1 MQSAR
6 GAFDHM
12 YITAE
17 RNQCSSRTLCH
28 SPNPLS
34 SIQPETKMK
43 FLFSTFSSLGHV
55 NPFSAIATELV
66 SRGHQV
72 RWLCGPRFRDRI
84 SATGAHFIPWSSPI
98 CDADITPGKP
108 DAGTSGMAASVSLA
122 RVIFVDPTVEQVEDY
137 RRALRGFA
145 ADAMIVDMFGFG
157 PMMFGEMR
165 GPRYVTMSL
174 QPRINFDHPD
184 LPAGQ
189 EQGDYWGSPAF
200 MEEFRPLV
208 NAARARLGLSPL
220 PGTFR
225 FLDAMTSPYLHLM
238 QTTTAFEPADRI
250 HMPQL
255 RSVGPMQPMPAIDF
269 TTPEWWAE
277 LISRKYFV
285 VHVTQGT
292 YSGNSTDSESLIRPT
307 IRALEHE
314 DCFVVVTVPTGDTE
328 AFFAKTLPANVRV
341 EQFIPHTVLLPFV
354 DLMIT
359 NAGYNGVLAALSHGI
374 PLICAGISE
383 DKADMSALAAQ
394 SGAGIDLKTGRP
406 TEAQIHDAV
415 KTIRHDPKYARE
427 AKRIQ
432 DDFASHDSAV
442 ESCDLIENLVKS
454 NRPHS
459 TP

>member
-1 MQSAR
+1 
-6 GAFDHM
+6 
-12 YITAE
+12 
-17 RNQCSSRTLCH
+17 
-28 SPNPLS
+28 
-34 SIQPETKMK
+34 MK
-43 FLFSTFSSLGHV
+43 FLFSTFSSLGYV
-55 NPFSAIATELV
+55 NPFSVIATELV
-66 SRGHQV
+66 SRSHEV
-72 RWLCGPRFRDRI
+72 RWLCGPRFHDRI
-84 SATGAHFIPWSSPI
+84 SATGAHLIPWSSPV
-98 CDADITPGKP
+98 CDADIMPGKP
-108 DAGTSGMAASVSLA
+108 AAGTSGMAASLSPA
-122 RVIFVDPTVEQVEDY
+122 RVIFVDPIVEQVDDY
-137 RRALRGFA
+137 KRALRGFA

-165 GPRYVTMSL
+165 GRIYVTMSL
-174 QPRINFDHPD
+174 QPRINFDHPE
-184 LPAGQ
+184 PAGQ

-225 FLDAMTSPYLHLM
+225 FLDAMTSPSLHLM

-250 HMPQL
+250 HVAQL

-269 TTPEWWAE
+269 RPPKWWAE
-277 LISRKYFV
+277 LISRNHFV

-292 YSGNSTDSESLIRPT
+292 YSANSTDSESLIHPT
-307 IRALEHE
+307 MRALEHVE
-314 DCFVVVTVPTGDTE
+314 CLVVVTVSTGDTE
-328 AFFAKTLPANVRV
+328 AFLAATLPANVRV
-341 EQFIPHTVLLPFV
+341 EPFIPHTELLPFV
-354 DLMIT
+354 DILIT

-374 PLICAGISE
+374 PLVCAGISE

-394 SGAGIDLKTGRP
+394 SGAGINLKTDRP

-432 DDFASHDSAV
+432 DDFAGHESAV
-442 ESCDLIENLVKS
+442 ESCDLIENLVKC